1 MAAGDSDVVADAIA
15 DSKYAA
21 DISRKMQVPDR
32 LTLSGGGA
40 GAKDT
45 AMMGGFRGG
54 GGGGGSG
61 GNGGGPA
68 DLASSWSNVASAKMM
83 QVPDRILLAGNNAHV
98 AARSTPRELQLE
110 NSVMPTSPEHVRVYT
125 PPRSIRLDDNSA
137 FPAVPLDGGGGGG
150 DLSDDDILE
159 QSYNGGGTGAGAGHR
174 MPAATA
180 AAPNFV
186 RTGSSGT
193 GQLSSSLGKE
203 NSFMAMASGQEM
215 PQQQQ
220 NLTTFEEL
228 QLVRRQIA
236 KLNHRLMA
244 VELENQQQQQREMIF
259 TVLVT
264 AYFFG
269 KFIFWVNRNT

>member
-54 GGGGGSG
+54 GGGGSG
-61 GNGGGPA
+61 GNGGPA

-137 FPAVPLDGGGGGG
+137 FPAVPLDGGGGG

-180 AAPNFV
+180 AAAPNFV
-186 RTGSSGT
+186 RTGSSGP

-203 NSFMAMASGQEM
+203 NSFMAMATGQEM

>member
-1 MAAGDSDVVADAIA
+1 MAADSDVVADAIA

-32 LTLSGGGA
+32 ITVSGGGA
-40 GAKDT
+40 GKESPT
-45 AMMGGFRGG
+45 RSMLGSFRGG
-54 GGGGGSG
+54 GGGGGG
-61 GNGGGPA
+61 ANGG
-68 DLASSWSNVASAKMM
+68 DVASSWSGRDAESAKMM

-125 PPRSIRLDDNSA
+125 PPRSIRLDDNAA
-137 FPAVPLDGGGGGG
+137 FPAVPAPLDDMSDDDTLEQSYNNVGGGGGG
-150 DLSDDDILE
+150 
-159 QSYNGGGTGAGAGHR
+159 GPGAGHR
-174 MPAATA
+174 VPASSN
-180 AAPNFV
+180 NFQ
-186 RTGSSGT
+186 RAGSG
-193 GQLSSSLGKE
+193 GQLSSSLGKD
-203 NSFMAMASGQEM
+203 NSFMVTSSGPEL
-215 PQQQQ
+215 PQQ
-220 NLTTFEEL
+220 NMTTFEEL

>member
-1 MAAGDSDVVADAIA
+1 MAADSDVVADAVA
-15 DSKYAA
+15 ESKYAA

-32 LTLSGGGA
+32 ITVSGGA
-40 GAKDT
+40 GKESPT
-45 AMMGGFRGG
+45 RSMMMGGFRGG
-54 GGGGGSG
+54 GGGGS
-61 GNGGGPA
+61 
-68 DLASSWSNVASAKMM
+68 DASSWSGRGSEAESAKMM

-125 PPRSIRLDDNSA
+125 PPRSIRLDDNAA
-137 FPAVPLDGGGGGG
+137 FPAAMPATLG
-150 DLSDDDILE
+150 DMSDDDDTLE
-159 QSYNGGGTGAGAGHR
+159 QSYNNANGGGNGSGGPGAGHR
-174 MPAATA
+174 VPSSNNMFNRA
-180 AAPNFV
+180 
-186 RTGSSGT
+186 GS
-193 GQLSSSLGKE
+193 GQLSSSLGKD
-203 NSFMAMASGQEM
+203 NSFMVTSSGGGGGAEL
-215 PQQQQ
+215 PQQ
-220 NLTTFEEL
+220 NMTTFEEL